1 MGLGA
6 TLLTSFVLASRLLS
20 PALAAPAPQA
30 IPSAPADPAA
40 PAAPAAPAPA
50 SGWWYDKAQ
59 RQAVAAF
66 GQPDYKVFRNVK
78 EYGARG
84 DGTTDDTEA
93 INKAIADGARC
104 GQGCSGSTTTPGLI
118 YIPSGTYL
126 VSKPIVMFYYTQ
138 LIGDAS
144 SLPVIKAAPGFKGMA
159 VLDSNPYD
167 DKGSNF
173 WVNQNNFFRQVRN
186 FVIDLTAMPETAG
199 AGIHWQVSQATSL
212 QNIHFKMIAS
222 ANTKQIGVFQDN
234 GSPQSMSDLT
244 FEGGEYGFFAGAQQF
259 TVRNMTFRNCK
270 TAVFANWNWLI
281 ALQDITIEN
290 CGVGIDMA
298 NGDGSQTVGS
308 VMLMD
313 SVIRNTP
320 VGVLTSYK
328 QGAASTNG
336 TLILDNVDMTTGVA
350 NAVAEGTAGKVR
362 GTILAGGSNIASF
375 VQGRTYSPQ
384 SPGVGKIQQG
394 TDKAVAIPDVLK
406 NKATGKVFTRSKP
419 QYLDVPLAN
428 VVSVKSK
435 GAKGD
440 GKTDDTQAIQAIFD
454 AAKPEQLIFFDHG
467 AYIITDTVKVPKNIR
482 IAGEIWPYIM
492 ASGPNFQDQTKPRAV
507 FQVGQP
513 GDVGSVEMSD
523 LMFETK
529 GPAAGAVL
537 IEWNVREEK
546 QGSAAMWDVHV
557 RIGGSAGTELD
568 YDKCK
573 KAPNDPAQTKKTETE
588 CLGAFLM
595 LHVTEQASAYIENCW
610 YWVADHHLEPFPAN
624 HPDPSQQINVFSGRG
639 VLVES
644 QKGPVWM
651 WGTASEHSVLY
662 NYQTANASNVYMS
675 SIQTETPYFQGL
687 PEANTPFAV
696 NANFA
701 DPDFDAFC
709 AASGGGKACRRSWGL
724 RVVDS
729 KDVYVYGAGLY
740 SFFEN
745 YGQSCLKDQ
754 SCQEHM
760 VSLERSPSTHIVGL
774 STKAATNMLTVDG
787 KSAALDKDNR
797 NNFCATLALFS
808 SPAA

>member
-30 IPSAPADPAA
+30 AAPPSTPAA
-40 PAAPAAPAPA
+40 GG
-50 SGWWYDKAQ
+50 GWWFNNLAQ
-59 RQAVAAF
+59 RQGVAAF
-66 GQPDYKVFRNVK
+66 GEPGYKVFRNVK
-78 EYGARG
+78 DYGAKG
-84 DGTTDDTEA
+84 DGVTDDTDA
-93 INKAIADGARC
+93 INRAISDGNRC
-104 GQGCSGSTTTPGLI
+104 GRGCNGTTTTPGLV
-118 YIPSGTYL
+118 YIPSGTYI
-126 VSKPIVMFYYTQ
+126 VSKPVVMLYYTQ

-144 SLPVIKAAPGFKGMA
+144 SLPTIKASPGFKGMA

-167 DKGSNF
+167 DQGNNF

-222 ANTKQIGVFQDN
+222 ANTKQIGIFQDN

-281 ALQDITIEN
+281 ALHDITIEN

-298 NGDGSQTVGS
+298 NGDASQTVGS

-328 QGAASTNG
+328 QGSASTNG
-336 TLILDNVDMTTGVA
+336 TLILDNVDMTTGVQ
-350 NAVAEGTAGKVR
+350 NAVADGTAGKVR
-362 GTILAGGSNIASF
+362 GSILAGGSKIASF

-384 SPGVGKIQQG
+384 SPGAGQIKQG
-394 TDKAVAIPDVLK
+394 TDKAVAIPEVLK
-406 NKATGKVFTRSKP
+406 NQATGRVFTRSKP
-419 QYLDVPLAN
+419 QYLEVPVGN

-440 GKTDDTQAIQAIFD
+440 GKTDDTKAIQAIFD

-467 AYIITDTVKVPKNIR
+467 AYVITDTVKVPKNIR

-492 ASGPNFQDQTKPRAV
+492 ASGPNFQDQNKPRAV

-529 GPAAGAVL
+529 GPAPGAVL

-557 RIGGSAGTELD
+557 RIGGSTGTELD

-573 KAPNDPAQTKKTETE
+573 KTPNDPAATKKSQEQ
-588 CLGAFLM
+588 CQGAFLM

-624 HPDPSQQINVFSGRG
+624 HPDPSQQINVFNGRG

-644 QKGPVWM
+644 QQGPVWL

-662 NYQTANASNVYMS
+662 NYQTSNASNVYMS
-675 SIQTETPYFQGL
+675 SIQTETPYFQGS
-687 PEANTPFAV
+687 PEANAPFKA
-696 NANFA
+696 NPNFA

-709 AASGGGKACRRSWGL
+709 QANGGGAACRRSWGL
-724 RVVDS
+724 RVVNS
-729 KDVYVYGAGLY
+729 KDVYIYGAGLY

-745 YGQSCLKDQ
+745 YGQSCLKGEA
-754 SCQEHM
+754 CQEHM
-760 VSLERSPSTHIVGL
+760 VSLESSPSTHIVGL

-787 KSAALDKDNR
+787 KSAALDNDNR